1 MSGGAEPTG
10 ELSNAV
16 NPTGRP
22 PLIIVVGPT
31 ASGKSELALQI
42 AESVGGEIVN
52 ADSVQVY
59 RYFDIGSAKP
69 SAAELARVP
78 HHLVDRIEP
87 DAPLDAGQW
96 CALAD
101 VAIED
106 IVARDRT
113 PIVCGGTFL
122 WVKAL
127 LYGLASAP
135 PGDVDVRER
144 HRQMAA
150 TEGRE
155 ALHRRLAEVDPILGA
170 RLNPNDFVRVS
181 RALEVFE
188 LTGRP
193 LSEFQAEHGF
203 RAMRY
208 PARLFGIAHER
219 TLSDQRIHDRTQ
231 AMFRAGWVEEV
242 RELVR
247 RGFGQSRAMNSVGYR
262 QIADALSAAAP
273 VDLDELALSVYRAT
287 RVFARRQRT
296 WLRDQPVEWLSP
308 EVFGSG
314 WVPEST
320 AS

>member
-1 MSGGAEPTG
+1 MSGGAKPAHD
-10 ELSNAV
+10 LSNAV
-16 NPTGRP
+16 SQIHRP
-22 PLIIVVGPT
+22 PLIVVVGPT

-69 SAAELARVP
+69 GAAELARVP

-87 DAPLDAGQW
+87 EAPLDAGQW

-101 VAIED
+101 AAIED
-106 IVARDRT
+106 IATRDRR

-127 LYGLASAP
+127 LYGLAPVP
-135 PGDVDVRER
+135 PGDADVRER
-144 HRQMAA
+144 HRQMAEV
-150 TEGRE
+150 EGR
-155 ALHRRLAEVDPILGA
+155 ASLHQRLAAVDPVLA
-170 RLNPNDFVRVS
+170 LRLNPNDFVRVS

-203 RAMRY
+203 RAARY

-219 TLSDQRIHDRTQ
+219 TLSDQRIHERTD
-231 AMFRAGWVEEV
+231 AMFRAGWVDEV

-247 RGFGQSRAMNSVGYR
+247 RGFGQSRPMNSVGYR
-262 QIADALSAAAP
+262 QIADALATP
-273 VDLDELALSVYRAT
+273 NPFDLDELTVSVYRAT

-308 EVFGSG
+308 KVLGSG
-314 WVPEST
+314 WTPRVHG
-320 AS
+320 